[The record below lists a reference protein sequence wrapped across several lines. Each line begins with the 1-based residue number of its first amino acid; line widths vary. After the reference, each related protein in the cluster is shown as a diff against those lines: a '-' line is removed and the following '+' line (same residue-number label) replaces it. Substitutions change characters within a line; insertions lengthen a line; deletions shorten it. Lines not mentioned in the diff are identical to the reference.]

1 MSSPRTPLRVID
13 TGIRAG
19 RENMALDRALIE
31 AHDAGRIPDTL
42 RFLRFRPSALV
53 GAHQILSHEVRLD
66 YCRAKGIEVGR
77 RITGGGALFLD
88 ERQFGWEL
96 VVDRTRFG
104 TADLSRIAAILCEA
118 AAEALQRLGVPAAYR
133 PRNDIEVAGR
143 KVSGTGGFVEGRT
156 LLYQGTLLVDFDA
169 AEMISALKVPVEK
182 LAKRDLD
189 SAQKRVITLREVLGD
204 ALPPL
209 EAIYASLVD
218 TFAERLGF
226 DPEWGAVTGEE
237 EALAARIYA
246 EEIGTDEYV
255 GRLDAQEPDASLVS
269 ATLNKRGGAIRAD
282 VRLEGP
288 GLARVREVLVTG
300 DFFVTPPRAVF
311 DLEASLRGLAVE
323 AVPDAVDAFFAR
335 TPCDMVGLAPSDFRE
350 AIEAA
355 LAQLALDVR
364 GRLLRGH
371 LLGTPRADAPTLVF
385 LHDALGSVRLWRD
398 VPERLARATG
408 LAALVYDRWGSGDSE
423 ALEPPFAHDY
433 LRAEALEALPEVLD
447 AAGIG
452 EAILVGHSD
461 GAAIALAFAGA
472 HPERVRGVVSLA
484 AHLFREPCTL
494 AEIREQIA
502 DFERGD
508 LRARLARYHGAKT
521 DILFRRL
528 VELWTAKPHPG
539 WGLEPLVAGVRCP
552 VLAMHGAEDPYFSTA
567 QLDAV
572 QELVQGRFERVVLPR
587 ARHMPHLE
595 ARRAVLEAATR
606 FIGELVDET
615 LAGQGSPEGRAP
627 SPAPSRRAG

>member
-31 AHDAGRIPDTL
+31 AHDAGQIPDTL

-77 RITGGGALFLD
+77 RITGGGALYLD

-182 LAKRDLD
+182 LAKRDLE

-226 DPEWGAVTGEE
+226 DPGWGAVTGEE
-237 EALAARIYA
+237 EALAERIYA

-255 GRLDAQEPDASLVS
+255 GRLDAQEPDVSLVS

-300 DFFVTPPRAVF
+300 DFLRADGVRHGRTVARGFPRG
-311 DLEASLRGLAVE
+311 D
-323 AVPDAVDAFFAR
+323 
-335 TPCDMVGLAPSDFRE
+335 
-350 AIEAA
+350 
-355 LAQLALDVR
+355 R
-364 GRLLRGH
+364 GR
-371 LLGTPRADAPTLVF
+371 
-385 LHDALGSVRLWRD
+385 
-398 VPERLARATG
+398 ARATHVRG
-408 LAALVYDRWGSGDSE
+408 GRQAAPRPPDRHACGQRADTRVPARRARLGAAMARHSRAARAGDGARRDRWGSGDSE

-433 LRAEALEALPEVLD
+433 LRLEALEALPQVLD
-447 AAGIG
+447 ATGVR

-484 AHLFREPCTL
+484 AHLFREAATL

-528 VELWTAKPHPG
+528 VELWTAEPHPG

-606 FIGELVDET
+606 FIGELVGGTKAERS
-615 LAGQGSPEGRAP
+615 ARQP
-627 SPAPSRRAG
+627 SASTPSRAR

>member
-1 MSSPRTPLRVID
+1 MSRTPLRVID

-31 AHDAGRIPDTL
+31 AHDAGLVPDTL

-66 YCRAKGIEVGR
+66 YCRARGIEVGR
-77 RITGGGALFLD
+77 RITGGGALYLD

-104 TADLSRIAAILCEA
+104 TADLARIAAILCEA

-133 PRNDIEVAGR
+133 PRNDIEVGGR

-169 AEMISALKVPVEK
+169 AEMIAALKVPVEK
-182 LAKRDLD
+182 LAKRDLE
-189 SAQKRVITLREVLGD
+189 SAQKRVVTLREILGER
-204 ALPPL
+204 LPPL
-209 EAIYASLVD
+209 ETIYAALVD

-226 DPEWGAVTGEE
+226 APEWGALSEAE
-237 EALAARIYA
+237 EAAARRIYV
-246 EEIGTDEYV
+246 EEIGTDEFV
-255 GRLDAQEPDASLVS
+255 ARLDAQEPDASLVS
-269 ATLNKRGGAIRAD
+269 ATLNRRGGAIRAD
-282 VRLEGP
+282 IRLEGP
-288 GLARVREVLVTG
+288 GLGRVREVLVTG

-311 DLEASLRGLAVE
+311 DLEAALRGLAVE
-323 AVPDAVDAFFAR
+323 AVPAAVDAFFAR
-335 TPCDMVGLAPSDFRE
+335 TPCDMVGLAPADFRE

-355 LAQLALDVR
+355 LGQLALRVR

-371 LLGTPRADAPTLVF
+371 LLGKPGAGAPTLVF

-398 VPERLARATG
+398 VPERLARETRLPAF
-408 LAALVYDRWGSGDSE
+408 VFDRWGSGDSE
-423 ALEPPFAHDY
+423 ALAPPFGFDY
-433 LRAEALEALPEVLD
+433 LRAEALEALPETLD
-447 AAGIG
+447 AAGVG

-472 HPERVRGVVSLA
+472 HPERVRGVVA
-484 AHLFREPCTL
+484 IAPHLFREPCTL
-494 AEIREQIA
+494 AEIREQIT
-502 DFERGD
+502 DFEAGD

-521 DILFRRL
+521 GILFQRL
-528 VELWTAKPHPG
+528 VELWTADPHPG

-552 VLAMHGAEDPYFSTA
+552 VLGIHGAEDPYFSTA
-567 QLDAV
+567 QLDAIGA
-572 QELVQGRFERVVLPR
+572 LVRGPFERLVLPR
-587 ARHMPHLE
+587 ARHMPHHE
-595 ARRAVLEAATR
+595 ARRAVLEAAAR
-606 FIGELVDET
+606 FVGGLVSAPARPA
-615 LAGQGSPEGRAP
+615 AGARA
-627 SPAPSRRAG
+627 

>member
-31 AHDAGRIPDTL
+31 AHEAGLIPDTL

-66 YCRAKGIEVGR
+66 YCRAQGIEVGR
-77 RITGGGALFLD
+77 RITGGGALYLD

-169 AEMISALKVPVEK
+169 AQMISALKVPVEK
-182 LAKRDLD
+182 LAKRDLE
-189 SAQKRVITLREVLGD
+189 SAQKRVITLREVLGER
-204 ALPPL
+204 LPPL
-209 EAIYASLVD
+209 ETIYATLVD

-226 DPEWGAVTGEE
+226 DPAWGALTEDEE
-237 EALAARIYA
+237 TLARRIYA

-255 GRLDAQEPDASLVS
+255 ARLDAQEPDVSLVS

-311 DLEASLRGLAVE
+311 DLEASLRGLSAT
-323 AVPDAVDAFFAR
+323 ALPAAVDAFFAR
-335 TPCDMVGLAPSDFRE
+335 TACDMVGLAPADFRE

-355 LAQLALDVR
+355 LGQLALQVR
-364 GRLLRGH
+364 GRLVRGH
-371 LLGTPRADAPTLVF
+371 LIGTPRADAPTLVF

-398 VPERLARATG
+398 IPERLVRETG

-433 LRAEALEALPEVLD
+433 LRLEALEALP
-447 AAGIG
+447 IR

-472 HPERVRGVVSLA
+472 HPERVRGVIALA

-494 AEIREQIA
+494 VEIREQIA
-502 DFERGD
+502 DFEQGD

-528 VELWTAKPHPG
+528 VDLWTADPHPG
-539 WGLEPLVAGVRCP
+539 WGLEPLVAGVRAP
-552 VLAMHGAEDPYFSTA
+552 VLAMHGADDPYFTTA

-572 QELVQGRFERVVLPR
+572 GRLVQGPFERLVLPR

-595 ARRAVLEAATR
+595 ARRAVLEAAAR
-606 FIGELVDET
+606 FIRET
-615 LAGQGSPEGRAP
+615 VGGAAPGHPASSAGTPAASRA
-627 SPAPSRRAG
+627 R

>member
-1 MSSPRTPLRVID
+1 MSRTPLRVID

-31 AHDAGRIPDTL
+31 AHDARRIPDTL

-96 VVDRTRFG
+96 VVDRARFG
-104 TADLSRIAAILCEA
+104 MADLSRIAAILCEA
-118 AAEALQRLGVPAAYR
+118 AAESLQRLGVPAAYR

-143 KVSGTGGFVEGRT
+143 KISGTGGFVEGRT

-182 LAKRDLD
+182 LAKRDLE
-189 SAQKRVITLREVLGD
+189 SAQKRVITMREVLGD
-204 ALPPL
+204 RLPPL
-209 EAIYASLVD
+209 EAIYETLVE

-226 DPEWGAVTGEE
+226 DAEWGTLTDDE

-288 GLARVREVLVTG
+288 GFARIREVLVTG
-300 DFFVTPPRAVF
+300 DFFVTPPRTVF
-311 DLEASLRGLAVE
+311 DLEARLRGLAVE
-323 AVPDAVDAFFAR
+323 AVPEAVDAFFAQ
-335 TPCDMVGLAPSDFRE
+335 TECDMVGLTPADFRE

-355 LAQLALDVR
+355 LAQLTFAAG
-364 GRLLRGH
+364 GRRLRGH
-371 LLGTPRADAPTLVF
+371 FFGTPTADAPTLVF

-398 VPERLARATG
+398 IPERLVRETG

-423 ALEPPFAHDY
+423 ALAPPFSHDY
-433 LRAEALEALPEVLD
+433 LQREALEALPEVLD
-447 AAGIG
+447 ATRIR
-452 EAILVGHSD
+452 EAIFVGHSD

-472 HPERVRGVVSLA
+472 HPERVRGVVALA
-484 AHLFREPCTL
+484 PHLFREACTL
-494 AEIREQIA
+494 TEIREQIA
-502 DFERGD
+502 DFEHGD

-528 VELWTAKPHPG
+528 VELWTAEPHPG
-539 WGLEPLVAGVRCP
+539 WQLEPLVAGVRSP
-552 VLAMHGAEDPYFSTA
+552 VLAVHGADDPYFSAA
-567 QLDAV
+567 QLDRLAA
-572 QELVQGRFERVVLPR
+572 LVRGRFERLVVPR
-587 ARHMPHLE
+587 VRHMPHLE

-606 FIGELVDET
+606 FIRALVGGTPAGE
-615 LAGQGSPEGRAP
+615 GSAEASARSAV
-627 SPAPSRRAG
+627 PSR

>member
-1 MSSPRTPLRVID
+1 MSRTPLRVID

-66 YCRAKGIEVGR
+66 YCRARGIEVGR

-104 TADLSRIAAILCEA
+104 TADLARIAAILCEA

-143 KVSGTGGFVEGRT
+143 KISGTGGFVEGRT

-182 LAKRDLD
+182 LAKRDLE
-189 SAQKRVITLREVLGD
+189 SAQKRVVTMREILGD

-209 EAIYASLVD
+209 DTIYRTLVE

-226 DPEWGAVTGEE
+226 DPEWGELTADE

-282 VRLEGP
+282 IRLEGP

-311 DLEASLRGLAVE
+311 DLEASLRGLSVE
-323 AVPDAVDAFFAR
+323 ALPTAVDAFFAR
-335 TPCDMVGLAPSDFRE
+335 TPCDMVGLTPADFRE

-355 LAQLALDVR
+355 LAQLAFTVR
-364 GRLLRGH
+364 GRRLRGH
-371 LLGTPRADAPTLVF
+371 MLGKPVADAPTLVF

-398 VPERLARATG
+398 VPERLVRETG
-408 LAALVYDRWGSGDSE
+408 LAALVYDRWGSGDSD
-423 ALEPPFAHDY
+423 ALEPPFTHDY
-433 LRAEALEALPEVLD
+433 LRTEAVEALPEVLD
-447 AAGIG
+447 AAGIR

-472 HPERVRGVVSLA
+472 HPERVRGVVA
-484 AHLFREPCTL
+484 IAPHIFREPGTL
-494 AEIREQIA
+494 TEIREQIA
-502 DFERGD
+502 DFAEGD

-521 DILFRRL
+521 DLLFRRL
-528 VELWTAKPHPG
+528 VELWTADPHPG
-539 WGLEPLVAGVRCP
+539 WRLEPLIAGVRCP
-552 VLAMHGAEDPYFSTA
+552 VLGVHGADDSYFSTA
-567 QLDAV
+567 QLDAIE
-572 QELVQGRFERVVLPR
+572 QLVRGRFERLVVPR

-595 ARRAVLEAATR
+595 ARRAVLEAAGR
-606 FIGELVDET
+606 FISA
-615 LAGQGSPEGRAP
+615 LAGGTEIARHAPAAPVRSPSQAR
-627 SPAPSRRAG
+627 